1 LESLRL
7 PAIAAIASITAIA
20 AASAATTV
28 ATASAA
34 TAASSPAISAAA
46 TAATPTGTFCLRP
59 CFIHHEVSPAE
70 ILTIQRVHRAIRI
83 VVAIHFDE
91 REPARLSRKTIANQ
105 IYA

>member
-1 LESLRL
+1 MESLRL